1 MSLPRCTATCAA
13 ALALTLLSPRSARAV
28 SVDVGSF
35 TKNSTTGNQTV
46 NHSLGETPVA
56 LILWTASET
65 NESFSSTFQF
75 GMGLTDGTN
84 SRSAAGSSQDNKSSS
99 VTSRRLATKAL
110 TIVDYSQ
117 GTVAEAD
124 LSSWSSTSFTL
135 NWTTNTASTGYVVH
149 YLALGGYDVSSKVFT
164 WVLNGSPTGNQ
175 SVTGVGFKP
184 TSVLCLHAG
193 PGFTSTP
200 PNSSTHNT
208 FGISVMDDQ
217 GNQWANTYLDTDT
230 ANPSTP
236 FRYQR
241 ATKAIVILTTS
252 GTLAK
257 EANWVSMDSDGF
269 TVNWTTLDTNA
280 SKAVCLA
287 LKGLRVCPGS
297 FNKSTAAATAT
308 QTVTGVPFKPR
319 AVLLASVQGV
329 TSSSIG
335 TVTRLGIGASN
346 VTTNGSSAVLST
358 TASKSS
364 VHSIDKTSKAF
375 VKVDNNTPAIDAEAT
390 VTGFNVDGFTLSW
403 TTNDSVATEIL
414 YLALAPKRRIL
425 VVE

>member
-1 MSLPRCTATCAA
+1 MGGGELGRVSTIRGMSLPRCTATCAA

-84 SRSAAGSSQDNKSSS
+84 NRSAAGSSEDNKSSS

-164 WVLNGSPTGNQ
+164 WVLNGSPTRNQ
-175 SVTGVGFKP
+175 SCRGKCT
-184 TSVLCLHAG
+184 
-193 PGFTSTP
+193 
-200 PNSSTHNT
+200 
-208 FGISVMDDQ
+208 
-217 GNQWANTYLDTDT
+217 
-230 ANPSTP
+230 
-236 FRYQR
+236 
-241 ATKAIVILTTS
+241 TTS
-252 GTLAK
+252 PVRG
-257 EANWVSMDSDGF
+257 S
-269 TVNWTTLDTNA
+269 
-280 SKAVCLA
+280 
-287 LKGLRVCPGS
+287 LRRIAISYGS
-297 FNKSTAAATAT
+297 EY
-308 QTVTGVPFKPR
+308 
-319 AVLLASVQGV
+319 
-329 TSSSIG
+329 TSS
-335 TVTRLGIGASN
+335 
-346 VTTNGSSAVLST
+346 
-358 TASKSS
+358 
-364 VHSIDKTSKAF
+364 
-375 VKVDNNTPAIDAEAT
+375 PAT
-390 VTGFNVDGFTLSW
+390 
-403 TTNDSVATEIL
+403 
-414 YLALAPKRRIL
+414 
-425 VVE
+425 